1 VAEPIPQTDQTD
13 APAGRPHRYNHWTNA
28 RMAAFLRALAET
40 RSVAAAA
47 RSVGMSRQSAYKLRD
62 RLPRSPFTQAW
73 DMVFAAPPGAFARR
87 GWGDVQENAPS
98 PRHPVSFSPA
108 GL

>member
-1 VAEPIPQTDQTD
+1 MVEPIPQAD

-28 RMAAFLRALAET
+28 RMVAFLRALAET

-62 RLPRSPFTQAW
+62 RLPRSSFTQAW
-73 DMVFAAPPGAFARR
+73 DMVFAAPPGAFAKR
-87 GWGDVQENAPS
+87 GG
-98 PRHPVSFSPA
+98 
-108 GL
+108 